1 MLSFSGDFKKNVV
14 YTGFMRSHVVIN
26 NRRTR
31 QETYIHILYVCT
43 ATSHLTI
50 IQHTAGFFLLFATS
64 KLDGL
69 PYIFSYADG
78 HITGAGI
85 PLK

>member
-1 MLSFSGDFKKNVV
+1 MFLLLLTTCTYRVV
-14 YTGFMRSHVVIN
+14 HTHTSHA
-26 NRRTR
+26 
-31 QETYIHILYVCT
+31 CT
-43 ATSHLTI
+43 ATNHLTI
-50 IQHTAGFFLLFATS
+50 TQHTVGFFLLFAAS